1 MLIVIEASDTLRRF
15 PQHAIRHRSQ
25 RQPPLL
31 AIEVART
38 F

>member
-1 MLIVIEASDTLRRF
+1 MLIVVDESDTLHRF
-15 PQHAIRHRSQ
+15 PQHAIRHRRQ